1 MHDRRAFTL
10 SISVYGV
17 MTLISFICR
26 RLYLLHQ
33 GIQNQRKHPL
43 KEYPFVTIWF
53 RPIMGDSNKKDVE
66 ALLNFDTLRK
76 YEIIV
81 NYTTTSTTTQRNNRG
96 DSSGPSGQ
104 KADLL

>member
-1 MHDRRAFTL
+1 
-10 SISVYGV
+10 
-17 MTLISFICR
+17 
-26 RLYLLHQ
+26 
-33 GIQNQRKHPL
+33 
-43 KEYPFVTIWF
+43 
-53 RPIMGDSNKKDVE
+53 MGDSNKKDVE